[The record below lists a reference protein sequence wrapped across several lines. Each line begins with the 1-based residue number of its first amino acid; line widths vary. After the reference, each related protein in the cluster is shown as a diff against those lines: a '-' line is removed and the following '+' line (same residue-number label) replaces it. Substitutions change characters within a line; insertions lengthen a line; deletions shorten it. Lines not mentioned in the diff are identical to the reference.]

1 MIKIANNIIKLAEAK
16 RESSKERSL
25 HDWFSRKGETGSKG
39 GWVDCNAPDGSG
51 GYKTCGRSSGE
62 ERGEYP
68 ACRPTPGACKEKGRG
83 DSWGKKSEEDK
94 KKDDACTRK
103 VKARYDVWPSAYASG
118 ALTKCRQVGADN
130 WGNKTKEA
138 FFGLFNQDASSNQVT
153 IPDDDG
159 NTDVN
164 KSLKNLGFNNI
175 RLHSFTPYVNPYT
188 AKGPDGKY
196 YTVDLNE
203 DTDNWEAR
211 PIEDLYGVT
220 KVKDLPDPYN
230 RGGPA
235 FFRYV
240 DKEASASLLTAKLLK
255 LAESAAWQR
264 SEGKN
269 PAGGL
274 NRKGVASYRAENPG
288 SKLQM
293 AVTTEPSKL
302 DPDSKAAKRRKSF
315 CARMGGMPGPMQDEK
330 GRPTRKALSLSK
342 WNC

>member
-1 MIKIANNIIKLAEAK
+1 MIKLANNLRDLMLKQAADEKPGLWANIRAK
-16 RESSKERSL
+16 K
-25 HDWFSRKGETGSKG
+25 RKGQ
-39 GWVDCNAPDGSG
+39 APADPGD
-51 GYKTCGRSSGE
+51 KD
-62 ERGEYP
+62 YP
-68 ACRPTPGACKEKGRG
+68 
-83 DSWGKKSEEDK
+83 DSEQWED
-94 KKDDACTRK
+94 
-103 VKARYDVWPSAYASG
+103 
-118 ALTKCRQVGADN
+118 L
-130 WGNKTKEA
+130 TKEA

-203 DTDNWEAR
+203 HTNNWEAR

-240 DKEASASLLTAKLLK
+240 DKEASTSLLTAKLLK